1 MGDRLTRFGTAQ
13 TRPDD
18 KDLSSDVCPRCQT
31 TESAIAER
39 SGSLDALLPLYR
51 QPHCLHEGRT
61 CVTES
66 HAATFP
72 TTMSTIHTLSSLT
85 SQTYTPS
92 PPRSQPPSPIVSR
105 KPLPAAPSPSSQH
118 LHRGDAIRTSCP
130 SCGYD
135 VTTTQGRASEEAQRM
150 ISDLQAQVKLLN
162 SKAAAAVDRLA
173 DYEDQLGALRAEQ
186 SQQQNGQ
193 VNGGGPFNMNS
204 GDQQM
209 LPPPLPSPQQQQQP
223 QGRLSSLRALIGGG
237 GNNNTNNATRRNPSA
252 GSIDTSSLTAP
263 WQHLRPPLHQTNSAP
278 APLPPSAST
287 EPTLHSLQATLT
299 TERTLRERAESTLN
313 QTQLELEELTAT
325 LFGQANEMV
334 AEERRARSKLE
345 ERVKILERREREK
358 GERLKRLEG
367 RVERVERVRGLV
379 G

>member
-1 MGDRLTRFGTAQ
+1 MT
-13 TRPDD
+13 
-18 KDLSSDVCPRCQT
+18 
-31 TESAIAER
+31 
-39 SGSLDALLPLYR
+39 
-51 QPHCLHEGRT
+51 
-61 CVTES
+61 
-66 HAATFP
+66 
-72 TTMSTIHTLSSLT
+72 TIHTLSSLS
-85 SQTYTPS
+85 SQAYAAPS

-118 LHRGDAIRTSCP
+118 LHRGDSIRTSCP

-135 VTTTQGRASEEAQRM
+135 VTTTIQAPASEEAQRM

-186 SQQQNGQ
+186 SQQQQHGQANGR
-193 VNGGGPFNMNS
+193 NS

-209 LPPPLPSPQQQQQP
+209 LPPPP
-223 QGRLSSLRALIGGG
+223 
-237 GNNNTNNATRRNPSA
+237 PSA
-252 GSIDTSSLTAP
+252 IDTTSLAAP

-278 APLPPSAST
+278 APLPQSAST

-345 ERVKILERREREK
+345 ERVRVLERRERER

-367 RVERVERVRGLV
+367 RIERVERVRGLV